1 MLAKIKVLVAKVPTI
16 CAALD
21 CQGGDSGQITAG
33 GWGEGEGEIFK
44 RVLLAFQEQK
54 TCLQVSSFL
63 VFKFSALRKVG
74 KTTREMGLAGR
85 ARRVQSWVLWLD
97 SFDASSLFWRSF
109 LSSVQLRQK
118 DEKVLV

>member
-1 MLAKIKVLVAKVPTI
+1 MLARIKVLVAKVPTI

-54 TCLQVSSFL
+54 TCLQVSGFICL
-63 VFKFSALRKVG
+63 QVFCSKKGGQNNKGNGPRRESEKGSELGVM
-74 KTTREMGLAGR
+74 TR
-85 ARRVQSWVLWLD
+85 
-97 SFDASSLFWRSF
+97 
-109 LSSVQLRQK
+109 QLRCLF
-118 DEKVLV
+118 VLLARLFVIDAASPGG